1 MVAAV
6 VAQLLPDVLYLTRA
20 DWGAD
25 TDLPRGGYATD
36 RNGVDIYL
44 RKTDVALH
52 HSVVVD
58 NDPTPEIWETLDE
71 IKAKSRRMQTIR
83 PDLGNDW
90 PYNHGLYLMP
100 DGVICVAE
108 GRGYNRTGAHT
119 KGHNTAGWGL
129 VFMGNFHAGPR
140 VRLDAWV
147 PAINRYLVHVRTT
160 ELPNLIVIKSHRRY
174 TQEDNRPYTACP
186 GDDVVMQ
193 IQNFS
198 LEDDM
203 EIQELDKQQKAAAVI
218 FAVAAKA
225 LAGQPLTQIERD
237 LSIGVIQGMR
247 VQN

>member
-1 MVAAV
+1 MVAEI
-6 VAQLLPDVLYLTRA
+6 LPDVIYLNRA
-20 DWGAD
+20 AWGAR
-25 TDLPRGGYATD
+25 TDLPRGGWDKD

-44 RKTDVALH
+44 RKTDVAMH
-52 HSVVVD
+52 HSVVID
-58 NDPTPEIWETLDE
+58 SDPTPDIWETLDE

-119 KGHNTAGWGL
+119 KGHNTVGWGL

-203 EIQELDKQQKAAAVI
+203 ELQELDARTKQSSVLALI
-218 FAVAAKA
+218 AAKA
-225 LAGQPLTQIERD
+225 LAGAKITQSEKDIAIAV
-237 LSIGVIQGMR
+237 LNALPMTG
-247 VQN
+247 